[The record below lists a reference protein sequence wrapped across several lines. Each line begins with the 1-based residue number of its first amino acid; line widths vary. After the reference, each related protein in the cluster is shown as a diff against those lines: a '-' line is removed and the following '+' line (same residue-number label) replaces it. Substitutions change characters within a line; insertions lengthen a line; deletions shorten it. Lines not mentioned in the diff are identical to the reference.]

1 VGRLR
6 DEDERPKPVNATLRP
21 DARATQPHRRRA
33 RWIWATAVVALV
45 AAALIIAAAVSS
57 NRDAQPSGAPA
68 MPTPSASG
76 VAGYLFQDRDGDG
89 LRGQG
94 EPLLPDWEVRVHS
107 TGPAALAT
115 TTTDGHGV
123 FAFTS
128 IDDVTPGETTVDIRV
143 RPVIEGPAVA
153 GLPDDT
159 ALTQTFTIPLGEQR
173 AIPVA
178 AYSPCVSLDD
188 CTGLVLP
195 DLVPQLSGGGADYP
209 ASTVTRVDTTT
220 DPGRVLLRFATSTAN
235 LGGLLHVTAG
245 EVSGDGETQTVQQ
258 RLYGQGRTFVHDA
271 GQFVYH
277 AEHHHFHLDEFQS
290 YELLS
295 EDRATVVASS
305 EKISFCLTDVLAVD
319 AVPRSDGDVFLQL
332 PPFDCGVHEQ
342 GINTGYAD
350 YYGAELPDQWIDVT
364 GLASGRYW
372 VRLTVDPRGLLVEAD
387 TTNNVAEFPVDLR
400 MP

>member
-1 VGRLR
+1 M
-6 DEDERPKPVNATLRP
+6 
-21 DARATQPHRRRA
+21 
-33 RWIWATAVVALV
+33 AVVALV

-57 NRDAQPSGAPA
+57 NNDAQQSDAPA
-68 MPTPSASG
+68 MPTPSSSG

-89 LRGQG
+89 IRSDG
-94 EPLLPDWEVRVHS
+94 EPLLTQWEVRVHS

-115 TTTDGHGV
+115 TTTDGRGV

-128 IDDVTPGETTVDIRV
+128 IEYVTPGEATVDVRV

-159 ALTQTFTIPLGEQR
+159 ALTQTFTVALGEQR

-178 AYSPCVSLDD
+178 AYSPCVSIDE
-188 CTGLVLP
+188 CAGLELP
-195 DLVPQLSGGGADYP
+195 DLVPQLTGGGDDYP
-209 ASTVTRVDTTT
+209 APTDTRVDTTT
-220 DPGRVLLRFATSTAN
+220 HPGRVLLRFATSTAN
-235 LGGLLHVTAG
+235 RGGLLHVTAG
-245 EVSGDGETQTVQQ
+245 EISGDGEVQSVQQ
-258 RLYGQGRTFVHDA
+258 RLYGDGRTFVHGA
-271 GQFVYH
+271 GEFVYH

-295 EDRATVVASS
+295 EDRSTVVASS

-319 AVPRSDGDVFLQL
+319 AEPRPDGEMFLELQ
-332 PPFDCGVHEQ
+332 PFDCGIHEQ

-364 GLASGRYW
+364 GLPSGRYW
-372 VRLTVDPRGLLVEAD
+372 IRLTVDPRGLLVESD
-387 TTNNVAEFPVDLR
+387 TTNNVAEFAVDYTA
-400 MP
+400 P